1 MNFTK
6 IDLANFIFLKAN
18 LIITSLS
25 DLDLK
30 EAKLNMANLQEDD
43 LQSVNLALPEFKD
56 ISSYQKTLLE
66 EILLSNNDVD

>member
-1 MNFTK
+1 VNFTK